1 MNKKIAIIAGIFF
14 ILGSLSSYIF
24 FKIKTPNNYADC
36 ILKHSNQNNL
46 QIVEKACKQKHGDV
60 STSLGLQNVNEE
72 DFASTI
78 SKLTKILGIMKTEM
92 DKLDENKK

>member
-1 MNKKIAIIAGIFF
+1 MNKKIAIIAGVFF

-24 FKIKTPNNYADC
+24 FYVKTPNNYADC

-60 STSLGLQNVNEE
+60 SSGLDLKNVNEE
-72 DFASTI
+72 DFASII